1 MKTNP
6 PIKTKNTDR
15 RSREFLTPDEI
26 GRLIAGAR
34 KSGRH
39 KHRDTTMILVAYRHG
54 LRVSELVALRWTQ
67 IDLDTGLIQ
76 VNRKKNGLS
85 CAHPLFGP
93 EIRAL
98 RKLKRDAVDSPHV
111 FITERKCP
119 ITTST
124 FRKLLARAGKNA
136 KLKISVHPH
145 MLRHSTGYKLANE
158 GVDTRSIQQYL
169 GHRNIQHTTKYT
181 EISPDKFNEFW
192 HD

>member
-1 MKTNP
+1 MKASP
-6 PIKTKNTDR
+6 PLKPKNIDR
-15 RSREFLTPDEI
+15 RSREFLSPDEI
-26 GRLIAGAR
+26 DRLIASA
-34 KSGRH
+34 KKTGRH
-39 KHRDTTMILVAYRHG
+39 RHRDATMILIAYRHA

-67 IDLDTGLIQ
+67 IDLDIGLIQ
-76 VNRKKNGLS
+76 VNRKKNGIS

-98 RKLKRDAVDSPHV
+98 RKLKRDVLDSPYV
-111 FITERKCP
+111 FLTERNGP

-124 FRKLLARAGKNA
+124 FRKIIARAGENA
-136 KLKISVHPH
+136 KLDIPVHPH

>member
-1 MKTNP
+1 MKTSP
-6 PIKTKNTDR
+6 PLKLKNTDR
-15 RSREFLTPDEI
+15 RSREFLSPDEI
-26 GRLIAGAR
+26 DRLIAGAR
-34 KSGRH
+34 KTGRH
-39 KHRDTTMILVAYRHG
+39 RHRDATMILIAYRHA

-67 IDLDTGLIQ
+67 IDLDLGLIQ
-76 VNRKKNGLS
+76 VNRKKNGIS

-98 RKLKRDAVDSPHV
+98 RKLKREVLDSPYV
-111 FITERKCP
+111 FLTERNGP
-119 ITTST
+119 ITAST
-124 FRKLLARAGKNA
+124 FRKILARAGENA
-136 KLKISVHPH
+136 KLDIPVHPH